1 MTFHVRAWLLIT
13 LAATLSACASTY
25 VVRCREGDRVAV
37 HDSLFFGTAT
47 PDGVVSSEEW
57 ARFLESTVT
66 PRFPNG
72 LTLSRASGQWR
83 GPDGEIVREDSHVLQ
98 IVHFNETESEIAVR
112 QLVEIYKTQF
122 RQESVLRI
130 RTHTCASF

>member
-1 MTFHVRAWLLIT
+1 MTPLFRLIAT
-13 LAATLSACASTY
+13 ALAFNACASSY
-25 VVRCREGDRVAV
+25 VVNCRNGDRVAI
-37 HDSLFFGTAT
+37 HDSLFFGTAK
-47 PDGVVSSEEW
+47 PDGFVTTDEW
-57 ARFLESTVT
+57 AAFMETTVS
-66 PRFPNG
+66 PRFPRG

-98 IVHFNETESEIAVR
+98 IVHFNDLETESAIREVI
-112 QLVEIYKTQF
+112 ENYKRQF